1 MKEKLQALRAKALDE
16 LSAITSSDDLSK
28 ALEEFKVKYLGKKS
42 ELVAV
47 MKGMGALSPEERPI
61 MGQLANEVRGD
72 IEAAFSE
79 AREKAQKADLERKL
93 IEETIDVTLPG
104 KSSPMG
110 RPHPISA
117 VQTEIENIFIGL
129 GFEIVDGPEVEYDY
143 YNFTALNIPPDHP
156 ARDTQ
161 DTFYINSNVLLRT
174 QTSSVQIHAMEKKRP
189 PIRMISPGRVYRSD
203 AIDATHSPMFH
214 QIEGLVVD
222 KGITM
227 GDLKGTLELFSQNL
241 FGKDTKIRFRP
252 HHFPFTEP
260 SAEVDVS
267 CFACGGKGCRLCKGE
282 GWIEILGA
290 GMVHPDVLRRCD
302 IDPDEYSGF
311 AFGLGI
317 ERVVMKKYNI
327 DDLRLLYENDVRFL
341 SQF

>member
-79 AREKAQKADLERKL
+79 AREKAQKADLERKI

-241 FGKDTKIRFRP
+241 FGEDTKIRFRP